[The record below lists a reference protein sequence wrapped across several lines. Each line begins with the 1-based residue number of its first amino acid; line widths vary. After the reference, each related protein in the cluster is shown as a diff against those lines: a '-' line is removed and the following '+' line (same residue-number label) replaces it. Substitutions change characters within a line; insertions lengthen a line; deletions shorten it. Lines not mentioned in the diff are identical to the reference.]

1 MYLNILINIRA
12 FSLATDSSNRGCA
25 TSIDELRAGIVN
37 KLQPHDLTYVI
48 KRLTDFNN
56 ITPITNAFQYRTLEI
71 KLISILYW
79 NLKDFNNAWN
89 CSISDALG
97 IMNLRLSLGAVR

>member
-1 MYLNILINIRA
+1 MYLNILLNIRT

-25 TSIDELRAGIVN
+25 TSIDELRAGNVNN

-71 KLISILYW
+71 KLVSILY
-79 NLKDFNNAWN
+79 
-89 CSISDALG
+89 
-97 IMNLRLSLGAVR
+97 